1 MSELDPNALAIDYL
15 LATRSAGDGV
25 DALATELAG
34 LPERSL
40 REKLADDRA
49 RTAFWLDVYNAE
61 VIRAGVVDLN
71 DRLTRLRH
79 FRRASV
85 TVSGRRLSLDAIEN
99 GLLRRS
105 RWKLGLGYLPN
116 PVPGA
121 FERAHRVERVD
132 PRIHFA
138 LNCGAT
144 SCPPIAAYD
153 PAHLDGQLELATRSS
168 WSTEVEVE
176 DDVVRVPAVLLWY
189 IGDFG
194 GPAGVRRIL
203 GRAGIE
209 VGDRRLRYRPWDWTP
224 DPDRWMGD
232 TR

>member
-1 MSELDPNALAIDYL
+1 MSGRDPNRLAIDYL

-25 DALATELAG
+25 DTLAAELAS
-34 LPERSL
+34 LPEAFL
-40 REKLADDRA
+40 RDGLGDDRA
-49 RTAFWLDVYNAE
+49 RTAFWLDIYNAE
-61 VIRAGVVDLN
+61 IIRAGVVDLT
-71 DRLTRLRH
+71 DRITRLRH
-79 FRRASV
+79 FRRASI
-85 TVSGRRLSLDAIEN
+85 TVSGRRLSLDTVEN

-105 RWKLGLGYLPN
+105 RLKLGLGYLPN

-121 FERAHRVERVD
+121 FERTHRVGRVD

-153 PAHLDGQLELATRSS
+153 PARLDDQLELATRSYL
-168 WSTEVEVE
+168 STEVQVE

-194 GPAGVRRIL
+194 GPSGVRRFL
-203 GRAGIE
+203 EDAGIE
-209 VGDRRLRYRPWDWTP
+209 MADRRLRFRPWDWTP
-224 DPDRWMGD
+224 DPERWMSDAG
-232 TR
+232 